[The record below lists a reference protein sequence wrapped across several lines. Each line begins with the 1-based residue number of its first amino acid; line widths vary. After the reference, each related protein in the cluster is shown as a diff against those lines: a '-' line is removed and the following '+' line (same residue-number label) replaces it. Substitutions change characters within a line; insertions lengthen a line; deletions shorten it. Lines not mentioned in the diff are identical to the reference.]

1 MTSTHLQTGRVIK
14 AEELTSPTPRWQ
26 PDPPSKPVVAQ
37 AAAPTPS
44 PPPRPEADVDL
55 DVEAEVARRK
65 GLAEGIHTAEQAYR
79 EKLARLES
87 QAAALAAERQEFF
100 DRIEAEL
107 VRLSIVIA
115 EKVIGRELE
124 LTPETVLDVVRS
136 AMKRLRERETLRL
149 SVNPRDLDTVKNA
162 RDDLISAVDGVR
174 KLEVVEDRRVD
185 PGGCVIESPSGTL
198 DARMKTQID
207 EVSRALGEAV
217 PGPEEAD
224 SSGS

>member
-1 MTSTHLQTGRVIK
+1 MTSTHLKAGRVIK
-14 AEELTSPTPRWQ
+14 AEELTTPPPRWQ
-26 PDPPSKPVVAQ
+26 PDPPSKRVVTQ
-37 AAAPTPS
+37 AAAATSSS
-44 PPPRPEADVDL
+44 PPRAEADVDL

-79 EKLARLES
+79 EKLARLD
-87 QAAALAAERQEFF
+87 ALAASLAGERQEFF
-100 DRIEAEL
+100 DRIEPEL

-124 LTPETVLDVVRS
+124 VAPETVLDIVRS
-136 AMKRLRERETLRL
+136 AMKRLRERESLRL

-217 PGPEEAD
+217 PEPEESD
-224 SSGS
+224 VGGS

>member
-1 MTSTHLQTGRVIK
+1 MTSTHLKTGRVIK
-14 AEELTSPTPRWQ
+14 AEELTTPPPRWQ
-26 PDPPSKPVVAQ
+26 PDPPSKPVVTQ
-37 AAAPTPS
+37 AAALTS
-44 PPPRPEADVDL
+44 SSSPRPGADVDL
-55 DVEAEVARRK
+55 DLEAEIARRK
-65 GLAEGIHTAEQAYR
+65 GLAEGISTAEQAYR
-79 EKLARLES
+79 EKLARLD
-87 QAAALAAERQEFF
+87 ALAASLAVERQEFF
-100 DRIEAEL
+100 DRIEPEL

-124 LTPETVLDVVRS
+124 VAPETVLDIVRS

-198 DARMKTQID
+198 DARIRTQID

-217 PGPEEAD
+217 PEREESD
-224 SSGS
+224 VGGS

>member
-1 MTSTHLQTGRVIK
+1 MTWTHLKPGRVIK
-14 AEELTSPTPRWQ
+14 AEDLTTPPPRWE
-26 PDPPSKPVVAQ
+26 PDPPSKPVVTQ
-37 AAAPTPS
+37 GPAPTSPS
-44 PPPRPEADVDL
+44 PPGPEADVDL
-55 DVEAEVARRK
+55 GLEAEVARRK
-65 GLAEGIHTAEQAYR
+65 GLAEGIRTAEQAYR
-79 EKLARLES
+79 EKLGRLEA
-87 QAAALAAERQEFF
+87 QAASLATERQEFF

-124 LTPETVLDVVRS
+124 LAPETVLDIVRS
-136 AMKRLRERETLRL
+136 AMKRLRERENLRL

-207 EVSRALGEAV
+207 EISRALGEAV
-217 PGPEEAD
+217 PEPEESD
-224 SSGS
+224 VGGS